1 MMRYATIYLGNYSK
15 IFAFEP
21 DPKNYELCKKK
32 VAMHG
37 LESVQLIPAGLW
49 SETTTLHFHAEGQAT
64 SSFCDEG
71 EICVRVVT
79 LDEIVRDERV
89 SFIKMDI
96 EGAEQ
101 AALRGCSQHIR
112 KERPKLA
119 LSVYHNFEDLW
130 KLPRMIE
137 ELVPGY
143 RFFLRYHGGDL
154 WPTEITLLA
163 LPPKTE

>member
-1 MMRYATIYLGNYSK
+1 MALDDDIG
-15 IFAFEP
+15 EP
-21 DPKNYELCKKK
+21 L
-32 VAMHG
+32 
-37 LESVQLIPAGLW
+37 
-49 SETTTLHFHAEGQAT
+49 T
-64 SSFCDEG
+64 
-71 EICVRVVT
+71 
-79 LDEIVRDERV
+79 
-89 SFIKMDI
+89 FIKMDI

-163 LPPKTE
+163 LPPKTD